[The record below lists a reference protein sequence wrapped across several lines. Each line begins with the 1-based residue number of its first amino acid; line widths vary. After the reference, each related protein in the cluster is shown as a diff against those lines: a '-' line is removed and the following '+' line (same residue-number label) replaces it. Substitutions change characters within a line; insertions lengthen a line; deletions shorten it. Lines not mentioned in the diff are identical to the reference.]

1 MTNVVQIQRKYIS
14 LWAQPF
20 CFVESHGRPH
30 WTRWTLRTPRY
41 YDQKGGRAWVKFR
54 KKAGRFSTLQLVRLM
69 YGASQTHKSW
79 VTTSLFRTSSLLEK
93 TGEDIDLHGTIV
105 LDCMCTAQST
115 QCNGPSPL
123 TIINRG
129 GNLLAPH
136 DSIRFDSD
144 YEVND
149 SKTIIDAYWLQQ
161 FFLCKFPCLI
171 WVCY

>member
-1 MTNVVQIQRKYIS
+1 MGAAIFDYRVVRSTS
-14 LWAQPF
+14 LNSVDSQEHEWNRLKVGVP
-20 CFVESHGRPH
+20 
-30 WTRWTLRTPRY
+30 L
-41 YDQKGGRAWVKFR
+41 KFH